1 MSPHALKTASLKMA
15 PPLWE
20 GPVGV
25 YFKARGGKGASL
37 SGPAPGS
44 TFSHAL
50 QMFPRNWQ
58 STRDLYH
65 FCWGFAGSSGP
76 WPQVIPSVMWTMTI
90 VPVTSCS
97 LLSGFPLRPS
107 KTCQTVDWTKASGA
121 LPKDLLAWKIS
132 SFFPSITLNLLNTLK
147 QSQQDGSPSDPR
159 VGRCFCGSSPS
170 APDRVVLTHL
180 ACTVYIIY
188 EFVCICVYM
197 CMCISMFICLWLKK
211 KNMFFLEF
219 TATTGVCVYLQKS

>member
-1 MSPHALKTASLKMA
+1 
-15 PPLWE
+15 
-20 GPVGV
+20 
-25 YFKARGGKGASL
+25 
-37 SGPAPGS
+37 
-44 TFSHAL
+44 
-50 QMFPRNWQ
+50 MFPRNWQ

-97 LLSGFPLRPS
+97 LLSGFLLGPS

-121 LPKDLLAWKIS
+121 LSKDLLAWKIS
-132 SFFPSITLNLLNTLK
+132 NFFPSITLNLLNSLK

-159 VGRCFCGSSPS
+159 VGRCFCGSSAS

-180 ACTVYIIY
+180 AYTVYITY
-188 EFVCICVYM
+188 ICVHMCVYVYVHIYVYM
-197 CMCISMFICLWLKK
+197 SVVKK
-211 KNMFFLEF
+211 KTCFSWNLPQLL
-219 TATTGVCVYLQKS
+219 VCVYLQKS